1 MAQKLSHTK
10 HFGCTKPARDN
21 VTKVMK

>member
-10 HFGCTKPARDN
+10 HFGCTKPGRDN